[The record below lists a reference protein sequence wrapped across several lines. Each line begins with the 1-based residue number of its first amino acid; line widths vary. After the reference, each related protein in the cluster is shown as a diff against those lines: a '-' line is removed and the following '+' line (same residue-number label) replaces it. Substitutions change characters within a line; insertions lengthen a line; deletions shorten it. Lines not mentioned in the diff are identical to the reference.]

1 MDKAYMSKPDGTD
14 VGTRSMQKDSAY
26 YQKYSYVGTRMDTK
40 SAQCDTD
47 WRLFSSF
54 SNIIEL
60 LCK

>member
-1 MDKAYMSKPDGTD
+1 MSNPDGTE
-14 VGTRSMQKDSAY
+14 VGTHSMQKDSAY
-26 YQKYSYVGTRMDTK
+26 YQKYSYVGIRMDTK

-47 WRLFSSF
+47 CRLFSSF